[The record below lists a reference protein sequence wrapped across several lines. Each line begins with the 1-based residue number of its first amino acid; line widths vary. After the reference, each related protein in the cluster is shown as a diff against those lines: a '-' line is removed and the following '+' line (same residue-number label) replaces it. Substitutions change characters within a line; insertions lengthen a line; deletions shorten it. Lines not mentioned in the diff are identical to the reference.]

1 LDGFKVFNFFQT
13 ELTKLI
19 NKKKG
24 ENVVGFVAL
33 IAVVVLFIIV
43 INRVAPGAIQSAV
56 DSVFKKVQTW
66 ISGNT

>member
-1 LDGFKVFNFFQT
+1 MFNFFQT

-33 IAVVVLFIIV
+33 IAVVILFIII
-43 INRVAPGAIQSAV
+43 INKIAPGAIQNAISSIF
-56 DSVFKKVQTW
+56 DKVQSW
-66 ISGNT
+66 IQGNP

>member
-1 LDGFKVFNFFQT
+1 VFNFFQT

-43 INRVAPGAIQSAV
+43 IMRIAPGSIQNAV
-56 DSVFKKVQTW
+56 QSVFDKVQSW
-66 ISGNT
+66 ISGNP

>member
-1 LDGFKVFNFFQT
+1 MFNFFQT

-33 IAVVVLFIIV
+33 IAVVILFIIV
-43 INRVAPGAIQSAV
+43 INRIAPGAIQNATQAV
-56 DSVFKKVQTW
+56 FDKINSW
-66 ISGNT
+66 ISGNP

>member
-1 LDGFKVFNFFQT
+1 MLNFFQT

-43 INRVAPGAIQSAV
+43 INRIAPGSIQNAV
-56 DSVFKKVQTW
+56 QSVFDKVQSW
-66 ISGNT
+66 ISGNP